1 MKKSNAIIKTDLA
14 ENWEKAKNLGNQKP
28 PETVEAHIKPEKCF
42 GEKALPTEKQDE
54 RKASDKGRCH
64 QMQNRN
70 ETENLF
76 ERNVR
81 LDDRVCKKIANQNRK
96 GGGRDAFKKGV
107 EHCPAPDW

>member
-1 MKKSNAIIKTDLA
+1 
-14 ENWEKAKNLGNQKP
+14 
-28 PETVEAHIKPEKCF
+28 
-42 GEKALPTEKQDE
+42 
-54 RKASDKGRCH
+54 
-64 QMQNRN
+64 MQNRN
-70 ETENLF
+70 EAENLF